1 MTVVRNALG
10 VGVGG
15 CPGGTCRQGAPNT
28 FGKWALLLGLHP
40 CQQIRGPSLRRSLP
54 WPSSYPPSP
63 AHPPVAPCR
72 LAGWLPVL
80 DAQLALRAVP
90 GPQRRPEGQRPGAA
104 PLLPPI
110 YALHLCARFFRRPR
124 FLHLAPRLG
133 RLHSSPLKAACFLVT
148 GAIARSRDS
157 FSGQVPRGHL
167 RLAAQ
172 KGQSPAVSPSRPRP
186 RPPTS
191 FRGRSGNTPATS
203 LR

>member
-1 MTVVRNALG
+1 MLWG
-10 VGVGG
+10 WGW
-15 CPGGTCRQGAPNT
+15 GAVQAAPAARVPPT
-28 FGKWALLLGLHP
+28 LLGSGP
-40 CQQIRGPSLRRSLP
+40 CSSDFTLASRSAGPPCDGHSPGHRATLLPRLTPQWRRAG
-54 WPSSYPPSP
+54 W
-63 AHPPVAPCR
+63 

-186 RPPTS
+186 RPPPS